1 MTYSGRRKKQKE
13 ITKLIKEINN
23 SFDNIFSV
31 HQQTFDWY
39 PMYDGTNNGEY
50 VCKLAVFNTITGKNY
65 TVSFN
70 TYNQHCLKM
79 FFYQCRK

>member
-31 HQQTFDWY
+31 H
-39 PMYDGTNNGEY
+39 
-50 VCKLAVFNTITGKNY
+50 
-65 TVSFN
+65 
-70 TYNQHCLKM
+70 
-79 FFYQCRK
+79 